1 MSKSSPWVR
10 KGIIKDTMEDK
21 VLSAK
26 KKLLAIFYF
35 TLVAGIAITT
45 YSLFQ
50 NTMDNEI
57 VLSEDGEPIT
67 PDAPIDETI
76 NNENYG
82 GYGITLTLLSIVL
95 IAVIKWN

>member
-10 KGIIKDTMEDK
+10 KGIIKDVMEDK

-50 NTMDNEI
+50 NTMDNEM
-57 VLSEDGEPIT
+57 
-67 PDAPIDETI
+67 
-76 NNENYG
+76 
-82 GYGITLTLLSIVL
+82 
-95 IAVIKWN
+95 